1 MGLNDWSGVE
11 ALCLLRSLMPF
22 RKEARLSH
30 SLMFIPLWALLT
42 SCLQAIVGRQVVR
55 GSCNQVQPRPK
66 GPVGVRGT
74 PC

>member
-1 MGLNDWSGVE
+1 MTGVVLKPYVSSGH
-11 ALCLLRSLMPF
+11 SMPF

-30 SLMFIPLWALLT
+30 SLMFIPLWASLT